1 MESYG
6 VYACM
11 KVSVVAKRLLPG
23 FQSRLLVRRVLNL
36 PRDTYD
42 RVTHKRDPLIPPH
55 GLWFVGGEDDY
66 KAVNEEFLGYFVQF
80 GGLQPDHRILDV
92 GCGIGVMASRLT
104 KFLSPKGG
112 YFGFDIVPVGINW
125 ATRHISS
132 RFQNFSFTHVD
143 LFNKH
148 YNPKGKLSAD
158 TFQFPYPDN
167 AFDFVFLKSVFTH
180 LLPLSI
186 GHYLSEIRR
195 VLKPSGRC
203 LLTIFLLNDES
214 LALVDRGQSSVP
226 LLHDLDGCR
235 VLDPQFPET
244 AVGIPEANFAVS
256 YNSAGLNLLPPVH
269 YGSWCGRKWYMSY
282 QDILVLTPK
291 A

>member
-1 MESYG
+1 
-6 VYACM
+6 M
-11 KVSVVAKRLLPG
+11 KVSLVAKRLLPG
-23 FQSRLLVRRVLNL
+23 FQSRLLVRRILNL

-66 KAVNEEFLGYFVQF
+66 EAVNEEFLRYFTDF
-80 GGLQPDHRILDV
+80 GGLRPDHRILDV
-92 GCGIGVMASRLT
+92 GCGVGVMASRLT
-104 KFLSPKGG
+104 KFLSVKGA
-112 YFGFDIVPVGINW
+112 YFGFDIVPVGIRW

-132 RFQNFSFTHVD
+132 QFPNFSFVHVD

-158 TFQFPYPDN
+158 SFHFPYADN
-167 AFDFVFLKSVFTH
+167 TFDFVFLKSVFTH
-180 LLPLSI
+180 LLSGSI
-186 GHYLSEIRR
+186 RHYLGEIHR

-203 LLTIFLLNDES
+203 LVTIFLLNDES
-214 LALVDRGQSSVP
+214 LDLVHRGQSSIP

-244 AVGIPEANFAVS
+244 AVGVPEKHFATACD
-256 YNSAGLNLLPPVH
+256 SADLNLLPPVH
-269 YGSWCGRKWYMSY
+269 YGSWCGRKSYMSY

-291 A
+291 SYQEKSRRD

>member
-1 MESYG
+1 
-6 VYACM
+6 M
-11 KVSVVAKRLLPG
+11 KTSLIAKRLLPG
-23 FQSRLLVRRVLNL
+23 FQSRLLVRRILNL
-36 PRDTYD
+36 PRDTYE

-55 GLWFVGGEDDY
+55 GLWFVGGEEGY
-66 KAVNEEFLGYFVQF
+66 EAVNEEFLGYFIEL
-80 GGLQPDHRILDV
+80 GGLQPDHRVLDV

-104 KFLSPKGG
+104 KFISPMGD
-112 YFGFDIVPVGINW
+112 YFGFDIVPVGISW
-125 ATRHISS
+125 ANRHISS
-132 RFQNFSFTHVD
+132 QFPNFSFAHVD

-148 YNPKGKLSAD
+148 YNPTGKLSAD

-167 AFDFVFLKSVFTH
+167 TFDFVFLKSVFTH

-186 GHYLSEIRR
+186 RHYLGETRR

-214 LALVDRGQSSVP
+214 LDLVHRGQSSIP
-226 LLHDLDGCR
+226 LLHELDGCR

-244 AVGIPEANFAVS
+244 AVGIPELDFATS
-256 YNSAGLNLLPPVH
+256 CNSVGLNLLPPIH
-269 YGSWCGRKWYMSY
+269 YGSWCRRKSYMSY

-291 A
+291 LREEWR